1 MPRKTQG
8 PSKKK
13 TKADVPV
20 EKENVVAATTVAETV
35 AVPSPA
41 TVSIDAAQEVAN
53 DPAIKNKN
61 APVASA
67 TDAPALVL
75 SNDEAKFIL
84 QL

>member
-1 MPRKTQG
+1 MP
-8 PSKKK
+8 
-13 TKADVPV
+13 
-20 EKENVVAATTVAETV
+20 
-35 AVPSPA
+35 
-41 TVSIDAAQEVAN
+41 IDAAQEVAN